1 MSQFLHLSSFVKIE
15 YFARI
20 NFLPIVNLD
29 KQQKLNT
36 DIVNSLD
43 SFHLELMLFMGK
55 IAEKAVCRSVF
66 LTVYF
71 LSVLFF

>member
-43 SFHLELMLFMGK
+43 SFHLELMLFSGQNRRK
-55 IAEKAVCRSVF
+55 SS
-66 LTVYF
+66 L
-71 LSVLFF
+71 